1 MNANIDNPEYLNEDI
16 ILTIKDEKFYLRI
29 KHLELLVKGDDFDSA
44 YNELVQKKNARLN
57 IMKELN
63 LHVPTS
69 RLKENPNQLFTKKFF
84 LNILIYTLIFL
95 SLIIFT
101 RKTFDGIIDAR
112 INQFRSA
119 VELVPQY
126 FNRHHAFKLTRL
138 LEKVLHEEA
147 LKNPMEPKRQE
158 KIIKDL
164 RLIANR
170 LKPFL
175 DEIRPLFISEK
186 LKPL

>member
-44 YNELVQKKNARLN
+44 YNELVQKKNARLT

-84 LNILIYTLIFL
+84 FEHINLHTYFLIPNNIY
-95 SLIIFT
+95 
-101 RKTFDGIIDAR
+101 
-112 INQFRSA
+112 
-119 VELVPQY
+119 
-126 FNRHHAFKLTRL
+126 
-138 LEKVLHEEA
+138 
-147 LKNPMEPKRQE
+147 QE
-158 KIIKDL
+158 NI
-164 RLIANR
+164 
-170 LKPFL
+170 
-175 DEIRPLFISEK
+175 
-186 LKPL
+186 

>member
-1 MNANIDNPEYLNEDI
+1 MLTTRWTLQML
-16 ILTIKDEKFYLRI
+16 IL
-29 KHLELLVKGDDFDSA
+29 LLM
-44 YNELVQKKNARLN
+44 R
-57 IMKELN
+57 
-63 LHVPTS
+63 
-69 RLKENPNQLFTKKFF
+69 TKKFF

-126 FNRHHAFKLTRL
+126 FNREHAFKLTRL

-147 LKNPMEPKRQE
+147 LKNTMEPKRQE

-164 RLIANR
+164 RLIVYR

>member
-1 MNANIDNPEYLNEDI
+1 
-16 ILTIKDEKFYLRI
+16 
-29 KHLELLVKGDDFDSA
+29 
-44 YNELVQKKNARLN
+44 
-57 IMKELN
+57 MKELN
-63 LHVPTS
+63 LHIPTI
-69 RLKENPNQLFTKKFF
+69 RLNENPNQLFTKNFF
-84 LNILIYTLIFL
+84 LKILIYTLIFL

-101 RKTFDGIIDAR
+101 KKIFNGVIDTR

-119 VELVPQY
+119 VELVPRY
-126 FNRHHAFKLTRL
+126 LNREHVFKLTRL

-164 RLIANR
+164 RLIVNR

-175 DEIRPLFISEK
+175 EEIRPLCISEK
-186 LKPL
+186 MKPL

>member
-1 MNANIDNPEYLNEDI
+1 MNANINNPEYLNEDI

-29 KHLELLVKGDDFDSA
+29 QHLELLVKGDDFDSA
-44 YNELVQKKNARLN
+44 YKELVLKKNSRLN

-63 LHVPTS
+63 LNVPTS
-69 RLKENPNQLFTKKFF
+69 RSKKNPNELLTNFF
-84 LNILIYTLIFL
+84 LKTLIYTLISLF
-95 SLIIFT
+95 LIIFT
-101 RKTFDGIIDAR
+101 RITFDGIIDTR
-112 INQFRSA
+112 IKQFRLA

-126 FNRHHAFKLTRL
+126 FNREHAFKLIQL

-164 RLIANR
+164 RLITNR

-175 DEIRPLFISEK
+175 EEIRPLIISDK

>member
-1 MNANIDNPEYLNEDI
+1 MSYIVIPIFSDPFLHPLHKDNGLSMLYI
-16 ILTIKDEKFYLRI
+16 
-29 KHLELLVKGDDFDSA
+29 
-44 YNELVQKKNARLN
+44 
-57 IMKELN
+57 KELD
-63 LHVPTS
+63 
-69 RLKENPNQLFTKKFF
+69 K
-84 LNILIYTLIFL
+84 
-95 SLIIFT
+95 
-101 RKTFDGIIDAR
+101 IIDAR

-126 FNRHHAFKLTRL
+126 FNREHAFKLTRL

-164 RLIANR
+164 RLIVYR